1 MLTKGKRNCLQRRWR
16 EILGFGEA
24 VCAGESKI
32 FSENRKTLG
41 HMNAHK
47 FYFVMI
53 LTFLALANVKGYV
66 LFFFF
71 PSPSSAKIMEFSS
84 MCAVNMCVS
93 VTWDEWGNLRALYA
107 LLGPSAS
114 CPPALADDLDATE
127 VTPHAC
133 IQVTKLSPCCAS
145 WKSKTGS
152 VEAVLAET
160 WCGCMSE
167 WRVGHPW
174 PLGRELRQL
183 GLWIPSLGRRQRA
196 PQSQQRLHV
205 YPCPLI

>member
-71 PSPSSAKIMEFSS
+71 P
-84 MCAVNMCVS
+84 
-93 VTWDEWGNLRALYA
+93 
-107 LLGPSAS
+107 
-114 CPPALADDLDATE
+114 
-127 VTPHAC
+127 PH
-133 IQVTKLSPCCAS
+133 P
-145 WKSKTGS
+145 
-152 VEAVLAET
+152 
-160 WCGCMSE
+160 
-167 WRVGHPW
+167 
-174 PLGRELRQL
+174 
-183 GLWIPSLGRRQRA
+183 
-196 PQSQQRLHV
+196 QQRLWSSV
-205 YPCPLI
+205 QCVQLICVLVSLEMNEET